1 MTGHMWAAL
10 LVGLA
15 VGIIAGFRLGTWY
28 LPAMLG
34 KIEAWA
40 LRGRIKQYR
49 KRR

>member
-1 MTGHMWAAL
+1 MTEQAWIAL
-10 LVGLA
+10 LAGLV
-15 VGIIAGFRLGTWY
+15 VGIAAGFRLGTWY

-49 KRR
+49 RRR

>member
-1 MTGHMWAAL
+1 MTTHMWAAF

-15 VGIIAGFRLGTWY
+15 VGLGVGFRFGTWY

>member
-10 LVGLA
+10 LIGLV

-49 KRR
+49 RRR

>member
-1 MTGHMWAAL
+1 MTTSMWVAL
-10 LVGLA
+10 LIGLV
-15 VGIIAGFRLGTWY
+15 VGIVAGFRVGTWY

-49 KRR
+49 RRR

>member
-10 LVGLA
+10 LVGLV
-15 VGIIAGFRLGTWY
+15 VGIAAGFRLGTWY
-28 LPAMLG
+28 LPALLG

-49 KRR
+49 RRR